1 MMFTRFTKEPRQ
13 CVEAAVEEARML
25 GHDSIGDEDLLL
37 GSCAPPQFGQ
47 CLWVLARSFVV
58 PQN

>member
-37 GSCAPPQFGQ
+37 GSCAPPRG
-47 CLWVLARSFVV
+47 S
-58 PQN
+58 PQRHSLRWE